1 MSRTADAT
9 VLPAMRRVPEGR
21 VGRTRDALL
30 VGAAAAL
37 LSVLFSWVP
46 SLWYDEAA
54 TVVSATR
61 SWPELA
67 REVGTVDLVHAA
79 YYSLLH
85 LWFDLV
91 GYSPFTL
98 RLPSAVAIGIA
109 AGGLVALLRAVV
121 PRRTAVLAGVVFA
134 VLPRTVWAGGEG
146 RSYAISIALAL
157 GLLAAYVFAAR
168 ASSGGRRQ
176 AVLGWLAYAAVA
188 VLACSVFLYLALV
201 VAAAGATALWTA
213 LRKRRRRELIGW
225 AAAAAGSAALL
236 APLAHR
242 IAAQSGQVW
251 WIPPLGARTPADVFV
266 AQSFGGADLLALLV
280 WVLALAGVA
289 ATLLGG
295 RGREPR
301 QSDLGQSGLRGPG
314 AGVPSLIELLVPFV
328 VVPILGLLA
337 ASVMLS
343 PLYSPRYL
351 GFTTLGL
358 AAFAAVGIAAL
369 PARALSVAAL
379 VGVLAL
385 SVPPAV
391 AQRLPESKQHSSWAE
406 AASLLARE
414 RASEP
419 AGTREAVVFGALRRH
434 PSATTRVLE
443 YAYPDAF
450 AGLEDPALL
459 VPARESGQLWEER
472 APLEDVLGRF
482 ADDDTVWLFVS
493 DEGAGAEEATRELG
507 TVGLRP
513 DGAWHLSYL
522 DVVRFRR

>member
-9 VLPAMRRVPEGR
+9 ALPAVRRAPAGR

-37 LSVLFSWVP
+37 LSALFSWVP

-67 REVGTVDLVHAA
+67 REVATVDLVHAA

-85 LWFDLV
+85 VWFDLV
-91 GYSPFTL
+91 GYSPFSL

-109 AGGLVALLRAVV
+109 AGGLVALLRAFV
-121 PRRTAVLAGVVFA
+121 PRRTAAIAGIVFA
-134 VLPRTVWAGGEG
+134 VLPRTIWAGGEG
-146 RSYAISIALAL
+146 RSYAIGIALAL

-168 ASSGGRRQ
+168 RSDAGLRQ
-176 AVLGWLAYAAVA
+176 AALGWLAYAAVA

-201 VAAAGATALWTA
+201 VAAGGATALWTA
-213 LRKRRRRELIGW
+213 LRTRRRRALVGW
-225 AAAAAGSAALL
+225 TVASAGAAALL
-236 APLAHR
+236 TPLAR
-242 IAAQSGQVW
+242 SIAAQSGQVW
-251 WIPPLGARTPADVFV
+251 WIPPLGARTPGDVVV
-266 AQSFGGADLLALLV
+266 AQSFGGADRLALLV
-280 WVLALAGVA
+280 WVLALTGVA
-289 ATLLGG
+289 VSLLAER
-295 RGREPR
+295 RGAPPEAAIVRP
-301 QSDLGQSGLRGPG
+301 
-314 AGVPSLIELLVPFV
+314 GVPSLVELLVPFIL
-328 VVPILGLLA
+328 VPIVGLLA
-337 ASVMLS
+337 ASVVLS

-358 AAFAAVGIAAL
+358 AALAAVGIAAL
-369 PARALSVAAL
+369 PTRMLPAAAL
-379 VGVLAL
+379 AGVLAL

-414 RASEP
+414 RAAEP
-419 AGTREAVVFGALRRH
+419 EGAREGVVFGALRRH

-443 YAYPDAF
+443 YSYPDAF
-450 AGLEDPALL
+450 AGLDDPALL

-493 DEGAGAEEATRELG
+493 DEGAGAEEAARELA

-513 DGAWHLSYL
+513 DGSWHLSYL